1 MAYLLLLHLLI
12 ASNPVVNCAPQ
23 LNHLNQQFHETSQ
36 PLSSFSADANGGASN
51 EPPPLL
57 SEQFLRAS
65 SSSHLPPRS
74 PLMQLRKL
82 TTNSNNIT
90 CNDGSQVGYYE
101 RLNSH
106 SKSWVIYLQG
116 GGFCGGQE
124 SCQQRWARS
133 AHLMSSKFWPKTK
146 TGKWGSLQNVRSVEI
161 KSGDSREPAI

>member
-1 MAYLLLLHLLI
+1 MKQRASFTINIAHLLLCLT
-12 ASNPVVNCAPQ
+12 ASNIVKCAPQ
-23 LNHLNQQFHETSQ
+23 LNQLNQFRESQ
-36 PLSSFSADANGGASN
+36 PTSFSDPTNGGPTN
-51 EPPPLL
+51 EPLL
-57 SEQFLRAS
+57 GEQFLRAS
-65 SSSHLPPRS
+65 SSHLPRS

-146 TGKWGSLQNVRSVEI
+146 TGKWKRKVS
-161 KSGDSREPAI
+161 KDDPREPNLISAG

>member
-1 MAYLLLLHLLI
+1 MQQNSLTVNIAYLLLLNLI
-12 ASNPVVNCAPQ
+12 ASNPVKCSTQ
-23 LNHLNQQFHETSQ
+23 QMNHLNPQFHESKATSF
-36 PLSSFSADANGGASN
+36 PDAN
-51 EPPPLL
+51 EPPMLG
-57 SEQFLRAS
+57 EQFLRAS
-65 SSSHLPPRS
+65 SSHLPRNPF
-74 PLMQLRKL
+74 MQLRKL

-124 SCQQRWARS
+124 SCQQRWTRS

-146 TGKWGSLQNVRSVEI
+146 TGKWKRKVR
-161 KSGDSREPAI
+161 